1 MAPCSASSRGARAA
15 SNRMSRCTASFDR
28 GVPWGCAALSCTTIH
43 ACSTA
48 AMMGRQ
54 GVRST
59 QVRRCGA
66 ALPAHAAAP
75 PPQHASPP
83 PIAPHTRTRKLG
95 EELLQPRHHLARQG
109 AGVLVRCKVCQH
121 RQPWRGA
128 VPPGL
133 DGQRKQHGMQVWPW
147 LGVLHRLPRVRGVQQ
162 QRRMHGNDHG
172 VATPPPVKGHGGRV
186 PGRRRRDERPPADLL
201 LAPAALHMAPVRDAG
216 AYVH

>member
-83 PIAPHTRTRKLG
+83 PHRPTHTHAEAWGRAAAASPPSGSTGCWGAGAVQGVPTSAALARRRAPR
-95 EELLQPRHHLARQG
+95 PRRAAEAAWDAGMAMVGRAASAAPRARGAAAAADAWQRPWGSHSPARQRARRQG
-109 AGVLVRCKVCQH
+109 ARE
-121 RQPWRGA
+121 A
-128 VPPGL
+128 AA
-133 DGQRKQHGMQVWPW
+133 
-147 LGVLHRLPRVRGVQQ
+147 
-162 QRRMHGNDHG
+162 RR
-172 VATPPPVKGHGGRV
+172 AAAR
-186 PGRRRRDERPPADLL
+186 RPPARSCRSPYGPS
-201 LAPAALHMAPVRDAG
+201 A
-216 AYVH
+216 